1 MSANRLFQMVYLLLE
16 HGRLTAGEL
25 AEKLEVSVRTVY
37 RDVDALS
44 AAGVPI
50 CTAQGKGGGVSLMAG
65 YVLDRAAFSDAEQ
78 RQLLLALK
86 AMPGSDGD
94 EIVTKLSALFRK
106 EEEDWLQVN
115 LTRWGESSWDN
126 ELFRRLRDAIDR
138 RFEIRFRYASSR
150 GEILPRQVLPAR
162 LVFKGQGWYL
172 QGYDLFREDFR
183 TFRLTRM
190 LDLTVTEHQFH
201 RRLEPPEIDFSGEI
215 PPLFRAECV
224 LRFVPGL
231 AYRVYDEF
239 GRDCV
244 TELPDGRLEVHV
256 TFPEDQ
262 WLYGYLLSFGP
273 GVEIVAPEG
282 LRKKISRLAG
292 EICAAC
298 TNPDTGCQG

>member
-16 HGRLTAGEL
+16 NGRLTAGEL

-44 AAGVPI
+44 AAGVPV
-50 CTAQGKGGGVSLMAG
+50 CTAQGKGGGVSLMDG
-65 YVLDRAAFSDAEQ
+65 YVLDRAAFSEEEQ

-86 AMPGSDGD
+86 ALPGAEGD
-94 EIVTKLSALFRK
+94 EMVSKLSALFRR

-115 LTRWGESSWDN
+115 LTRWGSSGWDN
-126 ELFRRLRDAIDR
+126 ELFRRLREAIDR
-138 RFEIRFRYASSR
+138 RHEVEFRYASSH
-150 GEILPRQVLPAR
+150 GEILPRQVYPAR

-190 LDLTVTEHQFH
+190 LDVEVTDRQFH

-215 PPLFRAECV
+215 PPLFRADCV
-224 LRFVPGL
+224 LRFAPGL

-239 GRDCV
+239 GPDCI
-244 TELPDGRLEVHV
+244 TELPGGRLEVRV
-256 TFPEDQ
+256 TLPEDS

-273 GVEIVAPEG
+273 GVEIVAPDT
-282 LRKKISRLAG
+282 LRARVAELAAQ
-292 EICAAC
+292 ICRV
-298 TNPDTGCQG
+298 DG